1 MTTAYPLDATTA
13 LPRVRRPSTSFEP
26 RIAESS
32 QSIKTLA
39 KIFVLSTSA
48 VVLVAALLMIQIDNP
63 PTNERGCIL
72 SANLHKFT
80 RAPGWSTVGRWSNR
94 QYLWIKI
101 FYAASSVAVVSS
113 GRSTSLPFSNFA
125 PARTSATRW
134 GALTARQR
142 DWAASISL

>member
-32 QSIKTLA
+32 QSIKTRA

-72 SANLHKFT
+72 SANLHNSLV
-80 RAPGWSTVGRWSNR
+80 RPGGPP
-94 QYLWIKI
+94 L
-101 FYAASSVAVVSS
+101 AVE
-113 GRSTSLPFSNFA
+113 
-125 PARTSATRW
+125 
-134 GALTARQR
+134 R
-142 DWAASISL
+142 DWHNHGLSILREPADTGCTANR

>member
-72 SANLHKFT
+72 STNLHNSLV
-80 RAPGWSTVGRWSNR
+80 RPGGPP
-94 QYLWIKI
+94 L
-101 FYAASSVAVVSS
+101 AVE
-113 GRSTSLPFSNFA
+113 
-125 PARTSATRW
+125 
-134 GALTARQR
+134 R
-142 DWAASISL
+142 DWHNDGLSILREPAGTGCTANR

>member
-13 LPRVRRPSTSFEP
+13 LPRVRRPSTSFE

-72 SANLHKFT
+72 SANLHNSLV
-80 RAPGWSTVGRWSNR
+80 RPGGPP
-94 QYLWIKI
+94 L
-101 FYAASSVAVVSS
+101 AVE
-113 GRSTSLPFSNFA
+113 
-125 PARTSATRW
+125 
-134 GALTARQR
+134 R
-142 DWAASISL
+142 DWHNHGLSILREPADTGCTANR